1 MNRCDCYQFE
11 TKRRYLSNIDKIT
24 YTLVTER
31 LAPEYID
38 EEVGVCYGTKEKDV
52 CNCGGDR
59 SKCSFYESVRE
70 KAAEEKKNLSTI
82 KNTLEEIEGLIGE
95 YWGTEP
101 IYYIDSKNE
110 EEAGAAKLCCKILE
124 IIWLA
129 QRGENDEKDS

>member
-11 TKRRYLSNIDKIT
+11 TKRRYLSNIEKIT
-24 YTLVTER
+24 YTLATKR

-59 SKCSFYESVRE
+59 RKCSFYETVRE
-70 KAAEEKKNLSTI
+70 KAVEEKNLSTN
-82 KNTLEEIEGLIGE
+82 KNVLEEIEGLIGE

-101 IYYIDSKNE
+101 IYYTDSKNE

-124 IIWLA
+124 VIRTA
-129 QRGENDEKDS
+129 QGGENDEEDS